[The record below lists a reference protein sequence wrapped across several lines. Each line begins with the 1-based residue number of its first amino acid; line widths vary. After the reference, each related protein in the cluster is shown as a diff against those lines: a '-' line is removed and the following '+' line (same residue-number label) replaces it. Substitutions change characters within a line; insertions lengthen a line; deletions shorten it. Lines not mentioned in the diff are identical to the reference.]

1 NVYVYANDSDLIVL
15 GVRALLYEASE
26 RNRQLSGVYINTDF
40 IFKPPEMA
48 FRRNTTAHAFLRL
61 LHGLPTEYD
70 PALVANPLPDATARD
85 RLLLYAIVVGNDYAK
100 FEHIGPA
107 AAGRLLQ
114 SLP

>member
-61 LHGLPTEYD
+61 L
-70 PALVANPLPDATARD
+70 
-85 RLLLYAIVVGNDYAK
+85 
-100 FEHIGPA
+100 
-107 AAGRLLQ
+107 
-114 SLP
+114 